1 MASMIPYNRYGR
13 LVRHVDPF
21 DLIDEFFNNGNAE
34 LPRTFPL
41 DVEDAGDAYVVS
53 AHIPGVTRDEVDV
66 ELNDGK
72 LCISVDKKESTQ
84 DEGKN
89 WIQKET
95 RSYQATR
102 AVFLKDASTSG
113 LSAKLS
119 DGVLSVH
126 VPKQQEKENVT
137 KIAID

>member
-13 LVRHVDPF
+13 LVRQVDPF
-21 DLIDEFFNNGNAE
+21 DLIDEFFNSPQAE
-34 LPRTFPL
+34 LPRAFPL
-41 DVEDAGDAYVVS
+41 DVEDTGDAYVVS
-53 AHIPGVTRDEVDV
+53 AHVPGVTRDDVDV

-72 LCISVDKKESTQ
+72 LCISVDKKETSE

-102 AVFLKDASTSG
+102 AVFLKDASTTG
-113 LSAKLS
+113 LNAKLA
-119 DGVLSVH
+119 DGVLTVN